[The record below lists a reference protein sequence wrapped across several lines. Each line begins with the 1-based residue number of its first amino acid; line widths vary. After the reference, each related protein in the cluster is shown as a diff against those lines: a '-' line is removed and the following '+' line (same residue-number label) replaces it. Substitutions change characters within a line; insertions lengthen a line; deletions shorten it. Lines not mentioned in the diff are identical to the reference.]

1 MQHRHPEPARGFS
14 YLGLHRYFLT
24 FCTCYRAPLF
34 TSAAPV
40 GLVLAQISR
49 ASSEG
54 RMALL
59 AYCFMPDHLHL
70 LVRGES
76 EGSNCRDFI
85 KRAKQY
91 SGFRYSKAY
100 GRKLWQR
107 YGHDHVL
114 RDDEKTADVVR
125 YILLNPVRAGLC
137 KRAAD
142 YPFANA
148 TVSGAVRLQADPM
161 ALD

>member
-1 MQHRHPEPARGFS
+1 MKHRHTAPAQGFS

-24 FCTCYRAPLF
+24 FCTHYRAPIF

-40 GLVLAQISR
+40 DLVLTQILR
-49 ASSEG
+49 AASEA
-54 RMALL
+54 RIEVI

-76 EGSNCRDFI
+76 EESDCKDFI

-91 SGFRYSKAY
+91 SGFYYSKVH

-114 RDDEKTADVVR
+114 RDDEKTEDLVR
-125 YILLNPVRAGLC
+125 YILLNPANAGLC
-137 KRAAD
+137 ERIED
-142 YPFANA
+142 YPFARA
-148 TVSGAVRLQADPM
+148 IISGGVRL
-161 ALD
+161 